1 LSKSILVIPIAFT
14 ISIILS
20 IAIVQQQA
28 YALQQVAGHI
38 VVDISPGE
46 TKTFGWGILSDSN
59 QSSTT
64 ITTNV
69 NISANGNGSQFLS
82 FPKSVKLPPS
92 GEIVYV
98 PVNVSVP
105 ANYKTNSVQEL
116 NPTIRATEAG
126 QKFGPTAINIEMS
139 KILSIVIGGNEKPFL
154 RGPTNVMIPGP
165 S

>member
-1 LSKSILVIPIAFT
+1 LFSFFRIFFVFV
-14 ISIILS
+14 ISIVLS
-20 IAIVQQQA
+20 TPIVQQQA

-38 VVDISPGE
+38 VVEIQPGE

-64 ITTNV
+64 TTNV
-69 NISANGNGSQFLS
+69 NISVNGNGSQFLS

-98 PVNVSVP
+98 PVNVSIPV
-105 ANYKTNSVQEL
+105 NYNPSNVQEL

-126 QKFGPTAINIEMS
+126 QKVGPTAINIEMS
-139 KILSIVIGGNEKPFL
+139 KILSIVIGGNENPFL
-154 RGPTNVMIPGP
+154 RGPTNVMIPG
-165 S
+165 SS